1 MNNLRWLTPVL
12 LTINLTVLGWLVV
25 EIRAARDY
33 TDKRVDPLFAQA
45 IQINENLTDLKID
58 MRVIKYRLKLKEDKD

>member
-1 MNNLRWLTPVL
+1 M